1 MSKLERGLLYAGLVA
16 AGVLIFRMIGQYDD
30 VSGQHAELLDRM
42 RSPQPGYSVPTFS
55 SWTIDGAPVTLGER
69 EEGRQLVFFFT
80 TTCEFCLA
88 SLPAWREI
96 TDATARDHE
105 QVEVLGVV
113 LDADGPVEAYRDG
126 HNLTFPITTFPQEK
140 LAYLYRATSV
150 PLITLLDETGRVL
163 YSRLGALE
171 ARSAIDSVLT
181 AIGAPSPSGGSPR
194 EGRIGP

>member
-1 MSKLERGLLYAGLVA
+1 MPGLARGVLYAGLVA
-16 AGVLIFRMIGQYDD
+16 AGVLILRIIGQYDD
-30 VSGQHAELLDRM
+30 LAGQHSDLLDRL
-42 RSPQPGYSVPTFS
+42 RIPQPGYSVPTFANQ
-55 SWTIDGAPVTLGER
+55 TIDGAPVTVGER
-69 EEGRQLVFFFT
+69 EGGRQLVFFFT

-96 TDATARDHE
+96 NDATKRDYAH
-105 QVEVLGVV
+105 VEVVGVV

-126 HNLTFPITTFPQEK
+126 HNLTFPITTFPQDK
-140 LAYLYRATSV
+140 LARLYRATSV

-181 AIGAPSPSGGSPR
+181 AVGAPSPSGESP
-194 EGRIGP
+194 